1 MNLIQ
6 ALIVAVVGSA
16 FKLLLPDFWKK
27 VKAFFIKRVGTR
39 NKKRVKKPTK
49 TVCCANL
56 SSLPKIQ
63 NYALEDLRNRIEDL
77 NFKNYV
83 SSDLRDAVMRHQLMM
98 DDLKQ
103 KINPNIM

>member
-16 FKLLLPDFWKK
+16 FKLLLPAFLKK
-27 VKAFFIKRVGTR
+27 VKAFFIKHVGTR

-77 NFKNYV
+77 NYKNYV
-83 SSDLRDAVMRHQLMM
+83 SSDLRNAFMEHQLMM

-103 KINPNIM
+103 KINSNIM